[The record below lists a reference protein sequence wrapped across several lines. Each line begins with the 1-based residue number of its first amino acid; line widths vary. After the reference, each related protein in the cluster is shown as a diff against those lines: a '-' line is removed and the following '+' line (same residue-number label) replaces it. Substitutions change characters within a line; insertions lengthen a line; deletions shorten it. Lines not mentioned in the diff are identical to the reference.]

1 MKNLPTLSI
10 RIIASIIMLY
20 SSLSAESFFV
30 SDIPIQ
36 EGGRIKPLDSFAR
49 NQSLAFYG
57 KRKIKHENLS
67 AIDWLLNLFTHPEK
81 GLDQKV
87 FNLRNPEVVNAL
99 GLTWTNNFHKYS
111 YNELIPGI
119 EKQLPLIREIFEKK
133 EVERDVFESQLVEI
147 YQNVMK
153 FREIVSSLSCL
164 LPLFSVYDSDL
175 ATSLHVEPGQPISY
189 AHVMS
194 HRGSLFETSQGIIT
208 KPESEWSV
216 SEKEIALLLYNLQ
229 QTSSDDFAKA
239 LKIIPPSKN
248 DSSGLWLSPW
258 ELFDGRLIEPH
269 QDKIIKSLESY
280 LLARFEN
287 NIENQNIALSS
298 YKTGL
303 ISHVGKKVDFSILSK
318 ERWLNEADLFTNSL
332 VFYLLGFILLG
343 ISWMIKPVIF
353 KNVAFCSIII
363 GFCLHTLG
371 IYLRMVIM
379 SRPPISTLYETVI
392 FVGVVIVLI
401 SLIIEYIRKDGLGI
415 FIGSI
420 SGSLLHYVGFGYA
433 ADGDTLE
440 MLVAVLN
447 SNFWLATH
455 VTTIILGYGT
465 SLMAGLIG
473 HIYLIEK
480 IRVPKDSVRLKSIYN
495 NMFGVTLIALFFTLF
510 GTILGGIWADQS
522 WGRFWGWDPKENGA
536 LLIVLW
542 QLMMVHM
549 RLSGLAKPDK
559 FALGMVLNN
568 IVVIMAWFG
577 VNLLSI
583 GLHSY
588 GFASGIAVNLILFTL
603 FVIVTGFGTYYWA
616 KSKNKVL
623 IRSNN

>member
-1 MKNLPTLSI
+1 MTKI
-10 RIIASIIMLY
+10 IIAI
-20 SSLSAESFFV
+20 SSLIITFSSSLAAEKFLV
-30 SDIPIQ
+30 GDIPIQ
-36 EGGRIKPLDSFAR
+36 EGGRIKPLDSYAR

-67 AIDWLLNLFTHPEK
+67 AIDWLLGLFTHPEK
-81 GLDQKV
+81 GLAQKV

-99 GLTWTNNFHKYS
+99 ELEWTNNFHKYS
-111 YNELIPGI
+111 YNQLFPGI

-133 EVERDVFESQLVEI
+133 ENERDAFESQLVEV

-175 ATSLHVEPGQPISY
+175 ATSLHIEPGQPISY

-194 HRGSLFETSQGIIT
+194 HRESLFNTSQGIIT
-208 KPESEWSV
+208 KPESDWTEPEREV
-216 SEKEIALLLYNLQ
+216 ALLLYNLQ
-229 QTSSDDFAKA
+229 QTSSDEFAKA

-248 DSSGLWLSPW
+248 DSSGLWISPW
-258 ELFDGRLIEPH
+258 ELFDGRSIEPH
-269 QDKIIKSLESY
+269 QDKIVKSLESY
-280 LLARFEN
+280 IFARLEN
-287 NIENQNIALSS
+287 NLENQNNALMS
-298 YKTGL
+298 YKSGL
-303 ISHVGKKVDFSILSK
+303 LSHVGKKVDFSILGK
-318 ERWLNEADLFTNSL
+318 ESWLNKADLFTNSL
-332 VFYLLGFILLG
+332 VFYLFSFILLG
-343 ISWMIKPVIF
+343 FSWMIKPFILR
-353 KNVAFCSIII
+353 NIAFGSIIL
-363 GFCLHTLG
+363 GFCLHTFG

-392 FVGVVIVLI
+392 FVGFVIVFI
-401 SLIIEYIRKDGLGI
+401 SLVIEYLRKDGLGI

-473 HIYLIEK
+473 HLYLIEK
-480 IRVPKDSVRLKSIYN
+480 IRVPNDSARLKSIYD

-549 RLSGLAKPDK
+549 RISGLAKPDK

-588 GFASGIAVNLILFTL
+588 GFASGIAVNLVLFT
-603 FVIVTGFGTYYWA
+603 FFEIITGFGTYYW
-616 KSKNKVL
+616 SRSRNKLL
-623 IRSNN
+623 IRSNKF

>member
-1 MKNLPTLSI
+1 MKNLSVISI
-10 RIIASIIMLY
+10 SIIASTIMLC

-67 AIDWLLNLFTHPEK
+67 AIDWILNLFTHPEK

-111 YNELIPGI
+111 YNELFPGI

-133 EVERDVFESQLVEI
+133 EIDRDVFESQLVEI

-175 ATSLHVEPGQPISY
+175 ASSLHVEPGQLISY

-194 HRGSLFETSQGIIT
+194 HRGSLFETSQGILT

-216 SEKEIALLLYNLQ
+216 SEKEVALLLYNLQ

-353 KNVAFCSIII
+353 KSVAFYSIII
-363 GFCLHTLG
+363 GFCLHTFG

-603 FVIVTGFGTYYWA
+603 FEIVTGVGTYYWA

>member
-1 MKNLPTLSI
+1 MKNLSVISI
-10 RIIASIIMLY
+10 SIIASTIMLY

-111 YNELIPGI
+111 YNELFPGI

-133 EVERDVFESQLVEI
+133 EVDRDVFESQLIEI

-175 ATSLHVEPGQPISY
+175 ASSLHVEPGQLISY

-208 KPESEWSV
+208 KPESEWSI

-343 ISWMIKPVIF
+343 ISWMIKPIIF

-603 FVIVTGFGTYYWA
+603 FEIVTGFGTYYWA
-616 KSKNKVL
+616 KSKNKIM

>member
-1 MKNLPTLSI
+1 MKNLSVISI
-10 RIIASIIMLY
+10 SIIASTIMLY
-20 SSLSAESFFV
+20 SSLSADSFFV

-111 YNELIPGI
+111 YNELFPGI

-133 EVERDVFESQLVEI
+133 EVDRDVFESQLVEI

-175 ATSLHVEPGQPISY
+175 ASNLHVEPGQLISY

-208 KPESEWSV
+208 KPESEWSI

-303 ISHVGKKVDFSILSK
+303 VSHVGEKVDFSNLSK

-353 KNVAFCSIII
+353 KSVAFYSIII

-603 FVIVTGFGTYYWA
+603 FEIVTGFGTYYWA

>member
-1 MKNLPTLSI
+1 MKNLSVISI
-10 RIIASIIMLY
+10 SIIASTIMLY

-57 KRKIKHENLS
+57 KREIKHEDLS

-111 YNELIPGI
+111 YNELFPGI

-133 EVERDVFESQLVEI
+133 EVDRDVFESQLVEI

-175 ATSLHVEPGQPISY
+175 ASSLHVEPGQLISY

-194 HRGSLFETSQGIIT
+194 HRGSLFETSQGILT

-216 SEKEIALLLYNLQ
+216 SEKEVALLLYNLQ

-603 FVIVTGFGTYYWA
+603 FEIVTGFGSYYWA

>member
-1 MKNLPTLSI
+1 MKNLSVISI
-10 RIIASIIMLY
+10 SIIASTIMLC

-67 AIDWLLNLFTHPEK
+67 AIDWILNLFTHPEK

-111 YNELIPGI
+111 YNELFPGI

-133 EVERDVFESQLVEI
+133 EVDRDVFESQLVEI

-175 ATSLHVEPGQPISY
+175 ASSLHVEPGQLISY

-194 HRGSLFETSQGIIT
+194 HRGSLFETSQGILT

-603 FVIVTGFGTYYWA
+603 FEIVTGVGTYYWA

>member
-1 MKNLPTLSI
+1 MKNLSVISI
-10 RIIASIIMLY
+10 SIIASTIMLY

-57 KRKIKHENLS
+57 KRKIKHEDLS

-111 YNELIPGI
+111 YNELFPGI

-133 EVERDVFESQLVEI
+133 EVDRDVFESQLVEI

-175 ATSLHVEPGQPISY
+175 ASSLHVEPGQLISY

-194 HRGSLFETSQGIIT
+194 HRGSLFETSQGILT

-216 SEKEIALLLYNLQ
+216 SEKEVALLLYNLQ

-603 FVIVTGFGTYYWA
+603 FEIVTGFGSYYWA

>member
-258 ELFDGRLIEPH
+258 ELFDGRLIETH

-280 LLARFEN
+280 LLARSEN

-588 GFASGIAVNLILFTL
+588 GFASGIALNLILFTL
-603 FVIVTGFGTYYWA
+603 FEIVTGFGTYYWA

>member
-1 MKNLPTLSI
+1 MTSLLKNIFKLCLA
-10 RIIASIIMLY
+10 IIVFGSDVIANDLR
-20 SSLSAESFFV
+20 V
-30 SDIPIQ
+30 TDIPIQ
-36 EGGRIKPLDSFAR
+36 EGGRIKPLDTYAR
-49 NQSLAFYG
+49 NQALAFYG

-67 AIDWLLNLFTHPEK
+67 AIDWLLNLFTNPDK
-81 GLDQKV
+81 GLDQQI
-87 FNLRNPEVVNAL
+87 FNIRNPEVVNAL
-99 GLTWTNNFHKYS
+99 ELEWTNNFHKYS
-111 YNELIPGI
+111 YNEIYPGV
-119 EKQLPLIREIFEKK
+119 ENQLTLIRSIFEKK
-133 EVERDVFESQLVEI
+133 EKDRDTFESQFAEL
-147 YQNVMK
+147 YQNIMK
-153 FREIVSSLSCL
+153 YREIVSSLSCL
-164 LPLFSVYDSDL
+164 LPLFTVYSPET
-175 ATSLHVEPGQPISY
+175 AEYLHISPGQSTSY
-189 AHVMS
+189 AHIMS
-194 HRGSLFETSQGIIT
+194 HRSSLFDVSQGVLT
-208 KPESEWSV
+208 KPENEWS
-216 SEKEIALLLYNLQ
+216 ETEREIALLLYNLQ
-229 QTSSDDFAKA
+229 QASTDEFAKA

-258 ELFDGRLIEPH
+258 ELFDGREIEPH
-269 QDKIIKSLESY
+269 QDKMIKSLEKF
-280 LLARFEN
+280 LLARF
-287 NIENQNIALSS
+287 QNDISAQNAALSS

-303 ISHVGKKVDFSILSK
+303 LSYPVERINFSVLKNES
-318 ERWLNEADLFTNSL
+318 WLNKANLFTNSL
-332 VFYLLGFILLG
+332 VFYLLGFIFLG
-343 ISWMIKPVIF
+343 ISWMIRPTLF
-353 KNVAFCSIII
+353 RRVAFGSIIL
-363 GFCLHTLG
+363 GFLLHTYG
-371 IYLRMVIM
+371 IILRMIIM
-379 SRPPISTLYETVI
+379 SRPPISTIYETVI
-392 FVGVVIVLI
+392 FVGFVIVLF
-401 SLIIEYIRKDGLGI
+401 SLIIEYLRQDGLGV
-415 FIGSI
+415 FLGSV
-420 SGSLLHYVGFGYA
+420 SGAMLHYVGFGYA

-473 HIYLIEK
+473 HLYLIEK

-568 IVVIMAWFG
+568 IIVIMAWFG

-588 GFASGIAVNLILFTL
+588 GFVSGIAVNIILFTVFEL
-603 FVIVTGFGTYYWA
+603 VTGFGTYYWA
-616 KSKNKVL
+616 RSKNRL
-623 IRSNN
+623 AL

>member
-1 MKNLPTLSI
+1 MKNLSVISI
-10 RIIASIIMLY
+10 SIIASTIMLY

-57 KRKIKHENLS
+57 KRKIKHEDLS

-111 YNELIPGI
+111 YNELFPGI

-133 EVERDVFESQLVEI
+133 EVDRDVFESQLVEI

-175 ATSLHVEPGQPISY
+175 ASSLHVEPGQLISY

-194 HRGSLFETSQGIIT
+194 HRGSLFETSQGILT

-603 FVIVTGFGTYYWA
+603 FEIVTGFGSYYWA

>member
-1 MKNLPTLSI
+1 MKNLPTLLI

-332 VFYLLGFILLG
+332 AFYLLGFILLG

-363 GFCLHTLG
+363 GFFLHTLG

-603 FVIVTGFGTYYWA
+603 FEIVTGFGTYYWA

>member
-1 MKNLPTLSI
+1 MKNLSVISI
-10 RIIASIIMLY
+10 SIIASTIMLY

-111 YNELIPGI
+111 YNELFPGI
-119 EKQLPLIREIFEKK
+119 EKQLPLIREVFEKK
-133 EVERDVFESQLVEI
+133 EVDRDVFESQLVEI

-175 ATSLHVEPGQPISY
+175 ASNLHVEPGQLISY

-353 KNVAFCSIII
+353 KNVAFASIII

-603 FVIVTGFGTYYWA
+603 FEIVTGVGTYYWA

>member
-1 MKNLPTLSI
+1 MKNLSVISI
-10 RIIASIIMLY
+10 SIIASTIMLY

-175 ATSLHVEPGQPISY
+175 ASSLHVEPGQPISY

-332 VFYLLGFILLG
+332 AFYLLGFILLG

-603 FVIVTGFGTYYWA
+603 FEIVTGFGTYYWA

>member
-1 MKNLPTLSI
+1 MKNLSTISI

-111 YNELIPGI
+111 YNELFPGI

-133 EVERDVFESQLVEI
+133 EVDRDVFESQLVEI

-175 ATSLHVEPGQPISY
+175 ATNLHVEPGQLISY

-303 ISHVGKKVDFSILSK
+303 ISHVGKKVDFSNLSK

-343 ISWMIKPVIF
+343 ISWMIKPVVF

-603 FVIVTGFGTYYWA
+603 FEIVTGFGTYYWA
-616 KSKNKVL
+616 KSKNKVS